1 MHGADAFMS
10 AVDDALGQGVE
21 YAMLRLSDMIR
32 MGECDVGHKE
42 MLMRRHFFTLM
53 HYLPVTCRGLYSRAT
68 QHAAFEYMLFYER
81 VRLGVASPYFFLDGV
96 PSGVHLFVGPTSLN
110 LPNREI
116 ERLKLR
122 DIVADRLQV
131 VGKMEAMRH
140 GSERKIKL
148 TTVHTAGLGI
158 EVPGPARFLVDRSR
172 AIFQGLRA
180 TKRSELFA
188 QCDNCNCLRLF
199 YKGESIESWSA
210 AKLTQV
216 SLGGE
221 EEEENDS
228 QDYWNSVSG
237 LPLDA
242 TPETRRFCCRA
253 CANQHAHHLKI
264 MMPDCGLHMD
274 ADDFATKSGR
284 ARISE
289 SFKLALKR
297 NEVAARALRTARTK
311 SVSNLAVSKEELEA
325 HRQKRI
331 TALNVDIGLLY
342 AASIISESS
351 NLSTGRILPGQRIYW
366 RDNPSFYAKPLAVIN
381 KIYSNT
387 KRKEGIVSS
396 LLTMPRFLE
405 NIQVKAY
412 RMF

>member
-1 MHGADAFMS
+1 M
-10 AVDDALGQGVE
+10 
-21 YAMLRLSDMIR
+21 
-32 MGECDVGHKE
+32 
-42 MLMRRHFFTLM
+42 
-53 HYLPVTCRGLYSRAT
+53 
-68 QHAAFEYMLFYER
+68 
-81 VRLGVASPYFFLDGV
+81 
-96 PSGVHLFVGPTSLN
+96 
-110 LPNREI
+110 
-116 ERLKLR
+116 
-122 DIVADRLQV
+122 
-131 VGKMEAMRH
+131 
-140 GSERKIKL
+140 
-148 TTVHTAGLGI
+148 
-158 EVPGPARFLVDRSR
+158 
-172 AIFQGLRA
+172 
-180 TKRSELFA
+180 
-188 QCDNCNCLRLF
+188 RLF

-228 QDYWNSVSG
+228 QDYWNRIAG

-311 SVSNLAVSKEELEA
+311 SVSNLAVSKEELEV